1 MRNMVVVGALY
12 IGVVDSIHGNFA
24 SVEITMA
31 EEEPVSLDIP
41 VQMIPCEIEEGSMF
55 YFENIDGVTEIRCGE
70 PPL

>member
-1 MRNMVVVGALY
+1 MKSMAVVGVLY

-31 EEEPVSLDIP
+31 KEDSVSLDIP